1 MVINSCRFNFSFS
14 SKGFIRITSRIIVQ
28 IAVVKRNWCF
38 VCFICAFLFKMSK
51 WENNDEIQIL
61 REYLR
66 IPSVY
71 PNIDYGKALEWF
83 ENLLEIMKF

>member
-1 MVINSCRFNFSFS
+1 
-14 SKGFIRITSRIIVQ
+14 
-28 IAVVKRNWCF
+28 
-38 VCFICAFLFKMSK
+38 MSK

-71 PNIDYGKALEWF
+71 PNIDYGKSLEWF
-83 ENLLEIMKF
+83 GNLLEIMKF